1 MAAQTVFGIEDVSQS
16 TAVIMSCQILGGA
29 IFLSVGNN
37 VLGNRFVTILAEV
50 APSLNGHELL
60 EAGITA
66 FRQGHDLNSE
76 ALIIAAYSEALT
88 DTFRVAM
95 VLGIMSLVAA
105 LGMEWRSVKP
115 EDQ

>member
-29 IFLSVGNN
+29 IFLSVGNS
-37 VLGNRFVTILAEV
+37 VLGNRFVGILAEV

-66 FRQGHDLNSE
+66 FRQGHGIDSE

-88 DTFRVAM
+88 VVFRVAM
-95 VLGIMSLVAA
+95 VLGVISFLAA
-105 LGMEWRSVKP
+105 LGMEWRSVKQ
-115 EDQ
+115 ENR